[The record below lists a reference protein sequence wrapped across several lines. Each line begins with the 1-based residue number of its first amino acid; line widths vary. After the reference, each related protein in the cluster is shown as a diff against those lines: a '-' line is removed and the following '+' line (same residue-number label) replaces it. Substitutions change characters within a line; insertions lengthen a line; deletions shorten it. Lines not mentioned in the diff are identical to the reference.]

1 MEASRDDG
9 EAAARRAEL
18 TSDAA
23 SDAALVARCRTGDAA
38 AWSELVDR
46 FSRYVY
52 AIAVQGFRLSQQ
64 DAEDVFQEVFTRVYE
79 RLDSLREDEAVRPWI
94 AQLTRRLC
102 IDRLRAGARESD
114 ADIDELPELPAEDV
128 LTKLEEAFD
137 VHEAMAE
144 LPENCRQILDRFFA
158 RDESYRTIGDQLG
171 LPSGTIASRIS
182 RCLDKLRDTFEGEG
196 RNLPPAASSGQV
208 T

>member
-1 MEASRDDG
+1 MEAPGDDG
-9 EAAARRAEL
+9 EAAARRSEL
-18 TSDAA
+18 TADAVN
-23 SDAALVARCRTGDAA
+23 DAQLVARCRAGDED
-38 AWSELVDR
+38 AWRELVDR

-52 AIAVQGFRLSQQ
+52 AISVQGFRLPQQ

-102 IDRLRAGARESD
+102 IDRLRSGARESD
-114 ADIDELPELPAEDV
+114 ADIDELPEVPAEDV
-128 LTKLEEAFD
+128 LTKLEEAYD
-137 VHEAMAE
+137 VHEAMAG
-144 LPENCRQILDRFFA
+144 LPETCQQILDRFFA

-182 RCLDKLRDTFEGEG
+182 RCLDKLRDTFEG
-196 RNLPPAASSGQV
+196 RNVPPAPSSGQV